1 MPTCSPWATVADVC
15 SPCDDYAF
23 DEILLEDSLQL
34 ASDVLYNFTGRQWA
48 GVCDDVVRPCGN
60 RTTMV
65 WGRYAVPVGTLATAA
80 LPLVGWCG
88 CYDSRTCG
96 CRRLSEIRLPGFP
109 VVAITEV
116 KIDGQVVDP
125 ARYRLDDN
133 RWLVWIPDPTDVEPR
148 KAWPCCQ
155 RTDLPDTEVGTFSI
169 AYTFGSDP
177 PIGGVRAAASLG
189 CQLALSCQ
197 PETVGACRLPKR
209 VTTITRQGIS
219 LAVLDPLTLFKDGL
233 TGLSEVDL
241 WVQSVFLGAKRRR
254 ATVKVI
260 GSGRR
265 FRRVGT

>member
-1 MPTCSPWATVADVC
+1 MPTCSPWATEADVC

-23 DEILLEDSLQL
+23 DSILLEDSLQL
-34 ASDVLYNFTGRQWA
+34 ASDVLFNLTGRQWP
-48 GVCDDVVRPCGN
+48 GICDDVVRPCGN
-60 RTTMV
+60 RTTSP
-65 WGRYAVPVGTLATAA
+65 WGRYAVGAGAM
-80 LPLVGWCG
+80 VGWCG

-109 VVAITEV
+109 VVEVTEV

-125 ARYRLDDN
+125 ARYRVDDR
-133 RWLVWIPDPTDVEPR
+133 RWLVWIPDPTGVEPR
-148 KAWPCCQ
+148 TAWPCCQ
-155 RTDLPDTEVGTFSI
+155 RTDLADTEEGTFSV
-169 AYTFGSDP
+169 AYSYGAEP
-177 PIGGVRAAASLG
+177 PIGGVKAAASLG

-197 PETVGACRLPKR
+197 PETIGSCRLPKR

-241 WVQSVFLGAKRRR
+241 WVSSIFIGAKRRR